1 MMLDVHIFLRFST
14 SKCSYFALIS
24 YKTLRKKYLYS
35 ELWSNFPAFELN
47 TEKSVYLGI
56 SPYSVRVRENAD
68 QNNFE
73 YEHFLH
79 CDILLMLMI
88 PFMIFHSG

>member
-35 ELWSNFPAFELN
+35 ELGSTFSRIW
-47 TEKSVYLGI
+47 TEYGEVRISGYLSVF
-56 SPYSVRVRENAD
+56 SPSKGKCGPE
-68 QNNFE
+68 
-73 YEHFLH
+73 
-79 CDILLMLMI
+79 
-88 PFMIFHSG
+88 